1 MNEEPIQHRYPE
13 DFCHCYGCGK
23 LNEEGLG
30 IKSHWDGRESVARF
44 TPAAYHIA
52 LPGYVYGGLL
62 ASLVDCHGVGTAA
75 AIAADEAEEAGGEGT
90 DLPRYVTASLHVYYL
105 RPTPLGP
112 ELVLKGRLK
121 EKRKN
126 KMVIEVEV
134 FAGDEVKVKGE
145 VVAAPMPRTMR

>member
-1 MNEEPIQHRYPE
+1 
-13 DFCHCYGCGK
+13 
-23 LNEEGLG
+23 
-30 IKSHWDGRESVARF
+30 
-44 TPAAYHIA
+44 
-52 LPGYVYGGLL
+52 
-62 ASLVDCHGVGTAA
+62 
-75 AIAADEAEEAGGEGT
+75 
-90 DLPRYVTASLHVYYL
+90 VYYL